1 MDLRNGVSKSCKAS
15 TIVEDLRV
23 PIYGYK
29 RAVVDKEFDLLDLR
43 EISFDL
49 RPDDLRRV
57 ARFLEHYAAE
67 IESGGWRS
75 SHVHITIT
83 SFDHSWKAGHAESD
97 VIKLNPDPEPPAVFH

>member
-1 MDLRNGVSKSCKAS
+1 M
-15 TIVEDLRV
+15 

-67 IESGGWRS
+67 IDPGGWRS
-75 SHVHITIT
+75 SHVHLT
-83 SFDHSWKAGHAESD
+83 SFDPSWKAGHPDAD
-97 VIKLNPDPEPPAVFH
+97 VIILNPDPESPAVVH